1 MSTFEQKSQSNPS
14 VTQPNSSS
22 SSSSSSSPNSV
33 TTNNTTYRLPCD
45 ATLQNATKLS
55 IVEDKPVMFDYWTDS
70 LDKKALIGVRE
81 ATSEKLLVKSAEEY
95 TSPISKFYKSM
106 TEYIIITENS
116 IYIVASDI
124 PTRKIS

>member
-1 MSTFEQKSQSNPS
+1 MSSFAEKSGSAPTAPQTTTSAPQGPS
-14 VTQPNSSS
+14 VTA
-22 SSSSSSSPNSV
+22 
-33 TTNNTTYRLPCD
+33 NNNTYRLPSD

-81 ATSEKLLVKSAEEY
+81 GSGEKLLVKSAEEY
-95 TSPISKFYKSM
+95 TSPIAKFYKSL
-106 TEYIIITENS
+106 TEYIVITENS
-116 IYIVASDI
+116 IYVIASDI

>member
-1 MSTFEQKSQSNPS
+1 MSSFEQKPGSTPS
-14 VTQPNSSS
+14 TSSL
-22 SSSSSSSPNSV
+22 SV
-33 TTNNTTYRLPCD
+33 TTNNSTYRLPCD

-55 IVEDKPVMFDYWTDS
+55 IVEDKPVMLDYWTDS

-81 ATSEKLLVKSAEEY
+81 GSGEKLLVKSAEEY

-106 TEYIIITENS
+106 TEYIVITENS
-116 IYIVASDI
+116 IYVIASDI

>member
-1 MSTFEQKSQSNPS
+1 MSSFEKKSVTAPSVTAPS
-14 VTQPNSSS
+14 VTQTNSSP
-22 SSSSSSSPNSV
+22 SPNSV

-81 ATSEKLLVKSAEEY
+81 ATNEKLLVKSAEEY

-106 TEYIIITENS
+106 TEFIIITENS

>member
-1 MSTFEQKSQSNPS
+1 MSSFDQKSGSASAAPQSTSAPA
-14 VTQPNSSS
+14 QGP
-22 SSSSSSSPNSV
+22 SV

-81 ATSEKLLVKSAEEY
+81 GSGEKLLVKSAEEY
-95 TSPISKFYKSM
+95 TSPIAKFYKSM
-106 TEYIIITENS
+106 TEYIVITENS
-116 IYIVASDI
+116 IYVVASDI

>member
-1 MSTFEQKSQSNPS
+1 MSSIEQKSGNAPS
-14 VTQPNSSS
+14 AVQPN
-22 SSSSSSSPNSV
+22 SSSPNSV

-81 ATSEKLLVKSAEEY
+81 TTSEKLLVKSAEEY

-106 TEYIIITENS
+106 TEFIIITENS